1 MSSEPPPASSWGS
14 PETSSPP
21 AWGSPAPSAPTWGT
35 PAPSYGSPTGSSTGG
50 WSAPPPPFSQP
61 PQEPFLLRRAVLI
74 PLTALVFFGLG
85 YAVSAAVTVAE
96 NIDLGSVFDDIESGT
111 GNGDGAGTS
120 IEGVQRFGDL
130 SLSRTRVREDI
141 AGDFEVIVQVENRGS
156 ELGAVTITAFLIEGG
171 DRIGEVSSIE
181 SFEADETRDV
191 TLIGFDDYV
200 DTFDDIEFEVDE

>member
-1 MSSEPPPASSWGS
+1 
-14 PETSSPP
+14 
-21 AWGSPAPSAPTWGT
+21 
-35 PAPSYGSPTGSSTGG
+35 
-50 WSAPPPPFSQP
+50 
-61 PQEPFLLRRAVLI
+61 
-74 PLTALVFFGLG
+74 LVFFGLG

-130 SLSRTRVREDI
+130 SLSRTRVREDF

-156 ELGAVTITAFLIEGG
+156 ELGGVTITAFLIEGG